1 MNTKLI
7 RSQTEEKES
16 RTTYPEVKQYPFH
29 LQSKPNVEVRSQLAV
44 LTKKLFL
51 IGSPKRKIKT
61 LPKSEKNVEHDT
73 SSRKLTFKRKKMSAV
88 AVIGYCQP
96 ELL

>member
-7 RSQTEEKES
+7 RSQTEKKES

-44 LTKKLFL
+44 STKKLFL

-61 LPKSEKNVEHDT
+61 LPKSEKNVKSKT
-73 SSRKLTFKRKKMSAV
+73 TFKRKKMSAV